1 MQNLYDFYNS
11 ILNIKKEDN
20 TNIEAIIKKVVLE
33 EKELIKGISKD
44 LEVFCKILATNISER
59 LKDYGIKTHWIDLQE
74 LTGIDHVVLISEYKS
89 KQETK
94 RVLIDPSYVQFV
106 KKNDAKLLKLET
118 WPSEKLADKTIMQD
132 LLETGITELNDT
144 KWKDYLQS
152 FSKEKITT
160 NLNQFLLEQSL
171 EKITKK

>member
-1 MQNLYDFYNS
+1 MQNLYDFYDS

-20 TNIEAIIKKVVLE
+20 TDIEAIIQKMVGE
-33 EKELIKGISKD
+33 EKEFVKGISKD
-44 LEVFCKILATNISER
+44 LEGFCKILATNIRER
-59 LKDYGIKTHWIDLQE
+59 LKDCGIKTYWIDLQE

-89 KQETK
+89 KEETK
-94 RVLIDPSYVQFV
+94 RVLIDPSYIQFV

-118 WPSEKLADKTIMQD
+118 WPSEKLSDKTIIQD
-132 LLETGITELNDT
+132 LLETGMTQLNDT

-171 EKITKK
+171 GKISKK

>member
-20 TNIEAIIKKVVLE
+20 TNIETIIKKVVLE

-44 LEVFCKILATNISER
+44 LEGFCKILATNISER

-94 RVLIDPSYVQFV
+94 RVLIDPCYVQFV
-106 KKNDAKLLKLET
+106 KKNDAKLLKLE
-118 WPSEKLADKTIMQD
+118 I
-132 LLETGITELNDT
+132 
-144 KWKDYLQS
+144 
-152 FSKEKITT
+152 
-160 NLNQFLLEQSL
+160 
-171 EKITKK
+171 